1 MVAAGVLERVAAI
14 PVEGIMPAEPATP
27 VRRPRVLITGAS
39 GGIGEAFAHIVADEG
54 FDLVVVARQEGE
66 LNRVR
71 GIIAARHP
79 ALNIAVI
86 ARDLSEPGAV
96 QQIHDELKQRDLL
109 PDIVVNNA
117 GYGLLGQQATLPVDG
132 QLGIVD
138 VNVRALTDM
147 CLRFLP
153 HMLARQGGG
162 ILNIASTAAF
172 MPGPYMAVYYASKA
186 FVLSFSE
193 GLAAELE
200 RTGVTVTVLCPGPV
214 VTGFQARAGMRSFGL
229 LQRMMAL
236 PARDVALAGWEGFK
250 QRRRVV
256 IPGFLNATAAL
267 AASYAP
273 RFLSL
278 PIIRS
283 LQAPR

>member
-1 MVAAGVLERVAAI
+1 
-14 PVEGIMPAEPATP
+14 MPAEPAAPPT
-27 VRRPRVLITGAS
+27 RRPRVLITGAS
-39 GGIGEAFAHIVADEG
+39 GGIGEAFAHIVAEENC
-54 FDLVVVARQEGE
+54 DLVIVSRQEGE

-71 GIIAARHP
+71 GVIAARHP
-79 ALNIAVI
+79 TLSITVI
-86 ARDLSEPGAV
+86 VRDLGQPDAV
-96 QQIHDELKQRDLL
+96 QLVHDELRQRDLM
-109 PDIVVNNA
+109 PDIIINNA
-117 GYGLLGQQATLPVDG
+117 GYGLTGHQATLPVDS

-138 VNVRALTDM
+138 VNIRALTDM

-153 HMLARQGGG
+153 HMVARQGGG
-162 ILNIASTAAF
+162 ILNIASVAAF

-193 GLAAELE
+193 GLATELE

-214 VTGFQARAGMRSFGL
+214 LTGFQARAGMRPFGM
-229 LQRMMAL
+229 LQKMMAL
-236 PARDVALAGWEGFK
+236 PPRDVALAGWEGFK

-256 IPGFLNATAAL
+256 IPGFFNLMAAL
-267 AASYAP
+267 AGRYVP

-278 PIIRS
+278 PIIRA